1 MQLASQKLGDSDG
14 CRIGHIINHVVR
26 LSFAI
31 WEISRTGWAYF
42 PTLQDVLAP
51 ATFLNTKAANI
62 MGCEDSVLC
71 AVIVRKGVKTSLKI
85 SKQKILV
92 VDDDRAIRWTLSE
105 ALRSWSFASL
115 EAGTVADALAQFQA
129 ELPTAVLLDIDLPD
143 GSGLDALRQIKT
155 ERPETVV
162 IIITGNV
169 LIDNT
174 IAALRGGAYDFITKP
189 INLEELRVTIRNGIE
204 AHHLRREVDQVRRER
219 AQQFAFE
226 QIVGESPAM
235 QKMLSLAAK
244 VAESEVSS
252 VLLQGESGTGKD
264 LVAKAIHYGSRR
276 SDRPFVAINCA
287 ALPATLIESELFGY
301 EKGAFTDAK
310 SRKEGLFEQAEGGT
324 LLLDEIGEL
333 ELALQA
339 KLLRV
344 LEEGAFRRVGGLK
357 DIPLDVRVIAASNR
371 DLKTESEAGR
381 FRLDLYYRL
390 SIIQIDIPPLR
401 ERGDDVLLLAEHY
414 INTIGSRLRLRNKI
428 SGLSSEVAAVFRR
441 YSWPGN
447 VRELRNVVERALILE
462 DNSLITTEY
471 LPPGIIGE
479 LVPAHNAAKNSRDGS
494 VHFLLPAAGIK
505 LDDVE
510 LAFVRQAIERSDGNQ
525 TRAAELLGIS
535 RDQLRY
541 RLKKLE
547 GTDTATADSAA

>member
-1 MQLASQKLGDSDG
+1 MKSNK
-14 CRIGHIINHVVR
+14 
-26 LSFAI
+26 
-31 WEISRTGWAYF
+31 E
-42 PTLQDVLAP
+42 
-51 ATFLNTKAANI
+51 
-62 MGCEDSVLC
+62 
-71 AVIVRKGVKTSLKI
+71 
-85 SKQKILV
+85 KILV
-92 VDDDRAIRWTLSE
+92 VDDDQAIRWTLSE
-105 ALRSWSFASL
+105 ALRSWSFTPI
-115 EAGTVADALAQFQA
+115 EAGTVSEALAQFTA
-129 ELPTAVLLDIDLPD
+129 EMPGTVLLDIDLPD
-143 GSGLDALRQIKT
+143 GSGLDVLRRIRD
-155 ERPETVV
+155 ERHDVVV
-162 IIITGNV
+162 IMITGNV
-169 LIDNT
+169 VVDNT
-174 IAALRGGAYDFITKP
+174 ISALRGGAYDFISKP
-189 INLEELRVTIRNGIE
+189 ISLEELRVTIRNGIE
-204 AHHLRREVDQVRRER
+204 ARRLRREVDQVRKER
-219 AQQFAFE
+219 SQEFAFE
-226 QIVGESPAM
+226 QIVGQSPAM
-235 QKMLSLAAK
+235 EKMLSLAAK

-276 SDRPFVAINCA
+276 ADFPFVAINCA

-401 ERGDDVLLLAEHY
+401 ERGDDVLLLSQHY
-414 INTIGSRLRLRNKI
+414 IDTIGSGLRLRKKI
-428 SGLSSEVAAVFRR
+428 TSLSPEVAVLFRN
-441 YSWPGN
+441 YDWPGN
-447 VRELRNVVERALILE
+447 VRELRNVIERAMILE
-462 DNSLITTEY
+462 DEDVITAEY
-471 LPPGIIGE
+471 LPGGFMGE
-479 LVPAHNAAKNSRDGS
+479 SARRGGTAASDNWNVAEK
-494 VHFLLPAAGIK
+494 FLLPTEGIS
-505 LDDVE
+505 LDE
-510 LAFVRQAIERSDGNQ
+510 AEMSFVRQAIERSGGNQ

-541 RLKKLE
+541 RLKKLDE
-547 GTDTATADSAA
+547 AASMAANSES